1 LISPPIR
8 LASEDALNTSSCY
21 NETDS
26 SQTSNITTIANLPS
40 TIPYYHLP
48 TGHTSYFN
56 SEIETA
62 IKQHLDDDDEPIP
75 FIDDNLSNAHSR
87 KSSACWSDKTS
98 LSSRFSLAWKLNR
111 MRTSSQNRSPLSK
124 EKRRYQHRTNR
135 FTISPSSQQNQSNDE
150 L

>member
-1 LISPPIR
+1 MR
-8 LASEDALNTSSCY
+8 LASEDALNSSSCY

-26 SQTSNITTIANLPS
+26 SLTSNTTTIGNLPS
-40 TIPYYHLP
+40 TIPYHHLL
-48 TGHTSYFN
+48 TGHTSYFH
-56 SEIETA
+56 SGIETA
-62 IKQHLDDDDEPIP
+62 IKQHLDEDDEPIP

-111 MRTSSQNRSPLSK
+111 MRSSSQNRSPLSK
-124 EKRRYQHRTNR
+124 GKRRHQHRTNR
-135 FTISPSSQQNQSNDE
+135 FTISPSSQKNQSNEE